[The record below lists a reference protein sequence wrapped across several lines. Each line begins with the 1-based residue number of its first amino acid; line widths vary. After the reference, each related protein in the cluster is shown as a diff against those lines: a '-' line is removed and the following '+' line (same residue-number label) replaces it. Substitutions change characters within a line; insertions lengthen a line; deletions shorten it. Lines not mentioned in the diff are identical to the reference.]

1 MMRQGLC
8 HAWPA
13 VSVPQHLRASLSVAS
28 LFHTCAGGQA
38 DENGEVYGAVFGG
51 MSFADLYGYFR
62 NMFKVCV

>member
-28 LFHTCAGGQA
+28 LFHTCSGGQA
-38 DENGEVYGAVFGG
+38 DENGEVYCAVFGN
-51 MSFADLYGYFR
+51 MSFAYLYGYFR